1 MLNRVF
7 GALLLTMAAALTGCG
22 SSSSSTSPLAPF
34 QPQIANLQDSFQ
46 FQATG
51 VTSVT
56 WTFTYTWPNSGT
68 AASLNQSTTIAA
80 GTATVTVLDANGT
93 QVYTNSLSAN
103 GTFATSTGVAGNW
116 TIRVVFT
123 NYSGTPNFRAQKA

>member
-1 MLNRVF
+1 MLSRVF
-7 GALLLTMAAALTGCG
+7 GALLLTMTTALTGCG

-34 QPQIANLQDSFQ
+34 QPQISNLQDSFQ

-80 GTATVTVLDANGT
+80 GTATITVLDANGT

-116 TIRVVFT
+116 TLRVVFT
-123 NYSGTPNFRAQKA
+123 SYSGTPNFRAQKA